1 MKKNYNC
8 PAVEV
13 MNINAAYNICAE
25 SVFGSFTNGGGTDT
39 IDPETGGL

>member
-13 MNINAAYNICAE
+13 MNIHAMTALCE
-25 SVFGSFTNGGGTDT
+25 SQFGDFMNGGGTET
-39 IDPETGGL
+39 IDPITDGL

>member
-13 MNINAAYNICAE
+13 MNIHAMTALCE
-25 SVFGSFTNGGGTDT
+25 SQFGPFNNGGGTDSV
-39 IDPETGGL
+39 DPITDGL

>member
-13 MNINAAYNICAE
+13 MKLQATYNMLSE
-25 SVFGSFTNGGGTDT
+25 SNPFQMGGEGKDQQGQQ
-39 IDPETGGL
+39 IDPV

>member
-13 MNINAAYNICAE
+13 ITIHAMTSLCE
-25 SVFGSFTNGGGTDT
+25 SVFGEFNNGGGTDT
-39 IDPETGGL
+39 NDPINSL

>member
-13 MNINAAYNICAE
+13 LNISAQNYICATSTFE
-25 SVFGSFTNGGGTDT
+25 NFTTVSPGTEIGAD
-39 IDPETGGL
+39 EGR